1 MAGRKPITPRLLEE
15 LQEDPELRQKFLQ
28 TFGDELVTKLQ
39 LLEQARVLERHTAA
53 IEHLVTAVYS
63 QGQRL
68 EEHSKRLEDLTGA
81 VREQGKRLEDLTRV
95 VGEHSQRLA
104 EHSQRLEELTRAVGE
119 QNKRLEEHSQRLAEH
134 SKRLEE
140 HSRRLEELTAAVR
153 EQGNRV
159 AEAFRRVEALGAR
172 WGLQSEEAFREGMRK
187 VLEERFG
194 ARVERWEGFDSEG
207 IVFGHP
213 APVELDVVVRDGGTL
228 LIEVKSHVSRGD
240 LAAFE
245 RKARLYEQKTGTRAA
260 RMVVSPSVEPRA
272 FQLAEDFGIEVS
284 TSLA

>member
-1 MAGRKPITPRLLEE
+1 
-15 LQEDPELRQKFLQ
+15 
-28 TFGDELVTKLQ
+28 
-39 LLEQARVLERHTAA
+39 
-53 IEHLVTAVYS
+53 
-63 QGQRL
+63 
-68 EEHSKRLEDLTGA
+68 
-81 VREQGKRLEDLTRV
+81 
-95 VGEHSQRLA
+95 
-104 EHSQRLEELTRAVGE
+104 
-119 QNKRLEEHSQRLAEH
+119 
-134 SKRLEE
+134 
-140 HSRRLEELTAAVR
+140 
-153 EQGNRV
+153 
-159 AEAFRRVEALGAR
+159 
-172 WGLQSEEAFREGMRK
+172 MRK

-260 RMVVSPSVEPRA
+260 RIVVSPSVEPRA